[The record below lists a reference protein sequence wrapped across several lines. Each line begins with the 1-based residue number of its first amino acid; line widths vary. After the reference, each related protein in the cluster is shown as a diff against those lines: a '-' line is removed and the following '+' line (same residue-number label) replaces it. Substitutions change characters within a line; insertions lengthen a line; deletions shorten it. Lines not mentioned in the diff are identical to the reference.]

1 MPTDKNH
8 LNHRSLKSI
17 VKLSNV
23 DICQQDNSVIL
34 QNISLNIGEGEF
46 TYLIGK
52 TGSGKS
58 SLLKTIYAALPLG
71 TGHGEVAGF
80 DLREISRNNIHL
92 LRRKLGIVFQDFN
105 LLTDRNV
112 AENLLF
118 VLRATGWTDEA
129 EMNARMQEVLTE
141 VGLLTKQNSMPYELS
156 GGEQQRIVI
165 ARALL
170 NKPMLLLADEPT
182 GNLDPETSDD
192 VLTLLRNL
200 AKQHNTAVLCAT
212 HDYRILQ
219 NFPARIVRVQNG
231 KLIDD
236 EGITVRSPSSR
247 DSSKRASFAAMRCSS
262 RVADVFRCVVYGL
275 KPEVKTSDL
284 YVRLF
289 SRKSAIS
296 PKDSRTAASFSR
308 TASVRN
314 FRFRL
319 ESANTLRREAV
330 VALKRSRIQAA
341 DDICVLRNT
350 RSLKTARLSPCKN
363 RNWRSIFNLALM
375 VKD

>member
-1 MPTDKNH
+1 MCAVGVFTFPTHDM
-8 LNHRSLKSI
+8 KSI
-17 VKLSNV
+17 VKISNAN
-23 DICQQDNSVIL
+23 ICQQDNSVIL
-34 QNISLNIGEGEF
+34 QNISLHIGEGEF

-58 SLLKTIYAALPLG
+58 SLLKTLYAALPLT
-71 TGHGEVAGF
+71 TGHGEVADF
-80 DLREISRNNIHL
+80 DLKDITRKNVHL

-129 EMNARMQEVLTE
+129 DMNKRMQEVLTE
-141 VGLLTKQNSMPYELS
+141 VGLIHKQQAMPYELS
-156 GGEQQRIVI
+156 GGEQQRVVI

-170 NKPMLLLADEPT
+170 NKPILLLADEPT

-219 NFPARIVRVQNG
+219 NFPARIIRVQQG

-236 EGITVRSPSSR
+236 EGITIR
-247 DSSKRASFAAMRCSS
+247 
-262 RVADVFRCVVYGL
+262 
-275 KPEVKTSDL
+275 
-284 YVRLF
+284 
-289 SRKSAIS
+289 
-296 PKDSRTAASFSR
+296 
-308 TASVRN
+308 
-314 FRFRL
+314 
-319 ESANTLRREAV
+319 
-330 VALKRSRIQAA
+330 
-341 DDICVLRNT
+341 
-350 RSLKTARLSPCKN
+350 
-363 RNWRSIFNLALM
+363 
-375 VKD
+375 